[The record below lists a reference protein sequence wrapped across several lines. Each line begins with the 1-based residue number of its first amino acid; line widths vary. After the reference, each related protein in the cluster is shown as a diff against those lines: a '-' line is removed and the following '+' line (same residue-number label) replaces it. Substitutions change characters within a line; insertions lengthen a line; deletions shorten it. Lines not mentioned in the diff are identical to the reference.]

1 MKITLSQH
9 AKDQILIRGIPL
21 KAIEFAIKT
30 PDRIVPS
37 FRGRLL
43 YQKEFGGKI
52 LEVVT
57 IEENKTTIVITVYYL
72 SGSSNEN

>member
-9 AKDQILIRGIPL
+9 AKDQILARGIPL
-21 KAIEFAIKT
+21 KAIEFALKT
-30 PDRIVPS
+30 PDRLVPS
-37 FRGRLL
+37 FRDRLL
-43 YQKEFGGKI
+43 YQKTIGDKI

-57 IEENKTTIVITVYYL
+57 IEENKKVIVITVYYL